1 MKNSKKLKLILMILI
16 SVLIILVGFIG
27 IYVKKGVSY
36 KNILPEYELASDLKG
51 STVVE
56 FKVDDTVETKYYDKE
71 GKEVDSSKVTDKNKK
86 NYTKEEIPSNAEE
99 NLNVENYKKSVEI
112 MKERLEFLQADQY
125 KIDLDNKTGK
135 IVLAFEDDYPDDIKS
150 FLQMEGKFE
159 LIDVDTEDVVL
170 THNDFTKAEGSYA
183 TMDDGVNISYV
194 AYINLKLNNA
204 GLEKVNNIEKYR
216 VDSETED
223 TEDSN
228 TGFKVMFDTEEIAT
242 ISDDDI
248 LLNNKTLRITIAK
261 DLTDETETNSVLNTN
276 AIVSELATIG
286 KMPVIYNIT
295 AEEYIQ
301 SNVNYFI
308 PYMVMGLIAICIIIG
323 VYFVIKY
330 KAKGLLGCIA
340 FAANIALFLIMIRLT
355 NIKISLNGFAGILGL
370 ILLNTILVNNIL
382 KCIKEKDKTFSEN
395 VKAAYLKT
403 LDAFLVMLIIFVVFA
418 FSSMT
423 VINSMGLL
431 VFWGWIVILLG
442 NLIFTLPLLSVASKK

>member
-56 FKVDDTVETKYYDKE
+56 FEVDDTVETKYYDKE
-71 GKEVDSSKVTDKNKK
+71 GKEVDSSEVTDENKK
-86 NYTKEEIPSNAEE
+86 NYTTEEIPVNSEE

-112 MKERLEFLQADQY
+112 MKGRLEFLQADQY
-125 KIDLDNKTGK
+125 KIDLDDKTGK

-170 THNDFTKAEGSYA
+170 THNDFIKAEGSYA
-183 TMDDGVNISYV
+183 SMDDGVNISYV

-204 GLEKVNNIEKYR
+204 GLEKLNNIEKYR
-216 VDSETED
+216 VDSETEN

-261 DLTDETETNSVLNTN
+261 DLTDETEINSVLNTN

-301 SNVNYFI
+301 SNVNNFI
-308 PYMVMGLIAICIIIG
+308 PYIVIGLIAICIIIAI
-323 VYFVIKY
+323 YFIIKY

-355 NIKISLNGFAGILGL
+355 SIQLSLNGFAGILGL

-382 KCIKEKDKTFSEN
+382 KCTKQKEKTFSEN
-395 VKAAYLKT
+395 IKSAYLKT
-403 LDAFLVMLIIFVVFA
+403 LDSFIVMLIILVVFA